1 VRAGPFIA
9 PLYPM
14 TSHTKLPE
22 GDFPKPVYVVFLISY
37 LSDCRKET
45 NPRPGPL
52 TLRAKTY
59 AQRWP
64 HSSKDFSPPCLTILR
79 MSTLKRSRSSS

>member
-37 LSDCRKET
+37 PQPLSKGD
-45 NPRPGPL
+45 
-52 TLRAKTY
+52 
-59 AQRWP
+59 Q
-64 HSSKDFSPPCLTILR
+64 PP
-79 MSTLKRSRSSS
+79 SRSSYATSEDVRAEMAP